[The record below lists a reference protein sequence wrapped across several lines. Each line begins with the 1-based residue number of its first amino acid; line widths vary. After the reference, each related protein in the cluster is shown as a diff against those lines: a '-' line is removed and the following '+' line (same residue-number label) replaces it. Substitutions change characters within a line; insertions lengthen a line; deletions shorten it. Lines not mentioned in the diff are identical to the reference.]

1 MVAADKIAVLDFGG
15 QYTQLIARRVREL
28 SVYSEIFSC
37 THPIES
43 ILASGYK
50 GIILSGGP
58 SSVYEDGA
66 PLPPKTLFDSGI
78 PILGI
83 CYGMQAMGYL
93 LGGHVVP
100 AERREYGKAEVELLQ
115 GSSRLLRGVEPDANG
130 RVTVWMSHG
139 DTVLRPPKGFSALG
153 TTPNCPVA
161 AMADERRKLYA
172 VQFHPEVVHTPQGQK
187 VFDNFLDICG
197 VSRTWSMAGF
207 IDTTVEEIRE
217 KVGQG
222 RVLCAL
228 SGGVDSSVVA
238 VLVHRAIGDQ
248 LTCVFVDNGLLRK
261 GEAESVDHTFRG
273 AFKMNLI
280 NVTASNRF
288 LDVLRGVTDPE
299 IKRKR
304 IGAEFIAVFEEEAQ
318 KLGKIPWLAQGTLYP
333 DVIESVAF
341 RGPSATIKTH
351 HNVGGLP
358 LKMQFKLIEPLREL
372 FKDEVRR
379 LSEILGLPPEIVWRQ
394 PFPGPGLA
402 IRVLGEVTPER
413 LEILRD
419 ADAIIQDEVRAAGF
433 EREVWQAFAVL
444 LPIRTVGV
452 MGDFRTYAHV
462 IALRAVMSQDAMTAD
477 WARLPYDL
485 LGRISNRLSNE
496 VQGVN
501 RVVFDISSKPPST
514 IEWE

>member
-1 MVAADKIAVLDFGG
+1 MVAADKVAVLDFGG

-37 THPIES
+37 THPIEL

-100 AERREYGKAEVELLQ
+100 AERREYGKAEVELQ
-115 GSSRLLRGVEPDANG
+115 GSSRLLQGVEPDANG

-217 KVGQG
+217 QVGQG

-228 SGGVDSSVVA
+228 SGGGGSSVGS
-238 VLVHRAIGDQ
+238 VLVPRAIGDQ
-248 LTCVFVDNGLLRK
+248 LTCGFVGNGLLRK
-261 GEAESVDHTFRG
+261 GG
-273 AFKMNLI
+273 AGAVEPTLPRPFQRKPIPL
-280 NVTASNRF
+280 SS
-288 LDVLRGVTDPE
+288 
-299 IKRKR
+299 IK
-304 IGAEFIAVFEEEAQ
+304 
-318 KLGKIPWLAQGTLYP
+318 
-333 DVIESVAF
+333 
-341 RGPSATIKTH
+341 
-351 HNVGGLP
+351 
-358 LKMQFKLIEPLREL
+358 
-372 FKDEVRR
+372 
-379 LSEILGLPPEIVWRQ
+379 
-394 PFPGPGLA
+394 
-402 IRVLGEVTPER
+402 
-413 LEILRD
+413 
-419 ADAIIQDEVRAAGF
+419 
-433 EREVWQAFAVL
+433 
-444 LPIRTVGV
+444 
-452 MGDFRTYAHV
+452 
-462 IALRAVMSQDAMTAD
+462 
-477 WARLPYDL
+477 
-485 LGRISNRLSNE
+485 
-496 VQGVN
+496 
-501 RVVFDISSKPPST
+501 
-514 IEWE
+514 